1 MRNFKHSM
9 TAVIAVAMISSLTA
23 IQSSDIINKKN
34 IREQALSAAAVH
46 SNITIAQKDVT
57 DGVKGVALEN
67 NEYEQREAQQAIEN
81 TDKSNYQLGYVEIS
95 AGTLPI
101 QSGPSGNS
109 ERVGE
114 LNVCDQVEILEKS
127 ESGYVK
133 VESEAGTGY
142 VLADAITDN
151 KSDAEYAAMQYDNY
165 KKAKIVSF
173 GNGVNVRSEA
183 STDSSIVNTLA
194 DESDIV
200 VLDGE
205 GDFVKIAFGADMEE
219 GYVINTTVDFTGD
232 WIKKDKVSD
241 IQQQAEER
249 KAAARR
255 AEAAAIANSNAGGY
269 STLSQAKVNSSQSS
283 GSSSGGQAIVDTA
296 MQYLGVPYVW
306 GGTSPSGFD
315 CSGLVQY
322 VCAKNGISVNRVA
335 ADQRNNGTY
344 VSRENLQPGD
354 LVFFGG
360 SGGIHHVGIYVGDGK
375 MIHAP
380 QTGDVVK
387 ISSIETNYRISTYAG
402 AVRVAN

>member
-1 MRNFKHSM
+1 MKNFKHSM
-9 TAVIAVAMISSLTA
+9 TAVIAIAMISSLTA
-23 IQSSDIINKKN
+23 VQSSDIINKKN
-34 IREQALSAAAVH
+34 IREQALSAAAIH
-46 SNITIAQKDVT
+46 SNITITKKDIT
-57 DGVKGVALEN
+57 DAVKGVALEN
-67 NEYEQREAQQAIEN
+67 NENEQKEAQQAIEN
-81 TDKSNYQLGYVEIS
+81 TDKSNYKLGYVEIS
-95 AGTLPI
+95 SGTLPI
-101 QSGPSGNS
+101 QLGPSDNS
-109 ERVGE
+109 DRIGE
-114 LNVCDQVEILEKS
+114 LNVCDQVEILEKT

-142 VLADAITDN
+142 VLADAITES
-151 KSDAEYAAMQYDNY
+151 KSDAEYAAMQFDNY

-183 STDSSIVNTLA
+183 STDSGIVNTLA

-205 GDFVKIAFGADMEE
+205 GDFVKVAYGSDMEE
-219 GYVINTTVDFTGD
+219 GYVINTSVDFTGE
-232 WIKKDKVSD
+232 WIKKDKVAN
-241 IQQQAEER
+241 IQQEAEER
-249 KAAARR
+249 KEAARR

-269 STLSQAKVNSSQSS
+269 STVSQSKVNSS
-283 GSSSGGQAIVDTA
+283 SSSSTGGQALVDTA

-354 LVFFGG
+354 LVFFGK
-360 SGGIHHVGIYVGDGK
+360 SGIHHVGIYVGNGN

-387 ISSIETNYRISTYAG
+387 ISSIETDYRISTYAG